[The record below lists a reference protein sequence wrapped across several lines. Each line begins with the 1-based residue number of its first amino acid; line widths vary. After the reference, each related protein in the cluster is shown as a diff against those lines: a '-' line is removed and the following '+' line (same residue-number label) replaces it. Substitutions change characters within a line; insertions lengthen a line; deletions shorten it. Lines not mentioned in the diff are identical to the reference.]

1 MPERN
6 GSDAVNQPT
15 DAPAP
20 TIDSTASAPLP
31 VAPATP
37 APTPL
42 PTVNAEPDEKI
53 HVAAGGKLIV
63 PREDLL
69 AELDDGTEMD
79 LVDGLPKKIRKPDR
93 REWIVLNR
101 ASEFTIRLLI
111 HKPKADGIEV
121 EHYHI
126 AMPLR
131 DPIRDEF
138 KSVRIF
144 LYYSLKTKTY
154 NLWVLNVTI
163 DNTWYESLAQ
173 LFKQPSDFFEKN
185 AIRIV
190 SDKTNQRYRVKFKPF
205 ISEITWPTE
214 EIGVLLAE
222 ALGRDRLIT
231 SPDHPLYRDLIE
243 GTELS

>member
-1 MPERN
+1 VPERN

-173 LFKQPSDFFEKN
+173 LSLLISSRKTQFESCRTR
-185 AIRIV
+185 RISATGLSSNRSFLRSPGPRRRSASCLLRPLV
-190 SDKTNQRYRVKFKPF
+190 GTGSLPR
-205 ISEITWPTE
+205 PTTHST
-214 EIGVLLAE
+214 A
-222 ALGRDRLIT
+222 T
-231 SPDHPLYRDLIE
+231 
-243 GTELS
+243 